1 MKSAILLSGGMDSLS
16 LAWWKRPNVAFT
28 IDYGQRA
35 AKTEIAVSKKICEE
49 LKIGHHVINVD
60 LSALGS
66 GDLLGIQ
73 QNVNA
78 PSTDWWP
85 YRNQMLITL
94 AAMKAISLNI
104 DELWIGSVKSDSYH
118 IDGSP
123 EFIDAMDHLVS
134 MQEGRIRIK
143 APAIHLTTEEL
154 IITSGVPKSFLSWA
168 HSCHKSNI
176 ACGKCRGCNKYFE
189 VWSHIYEKMD

>member
-49 LKIGHHVINVD
+49 LKIEHHVINVD

-66 GDLLGIQ
+66 GDLLGGQ

-85 YRNQMLITL
+85 YRNQTVNN
-94 AAMKAISLNI
+94 ISS
-104 DELWIGSVKSDSYH
+104 DEK
-118 IDGSP
+118 
-123 EFIDAMDHLVS
+123 
-134 MQEGRIRIK
+134 Q
-143 APAIHLTTEEL
+143 
-154 IITSGVPKSFLSWA
+154 
-168 HSCHKSNI
+168 
-176 ACGKCRGCNKYFE
+176 
-189 VWSHIYEKMD
+189 SH

>member
-1 MKSAILLSGGMDSLS
+1 
-16 LAWWKRPNVAFT
+16 
-28 IDYGQRA
+28 
-35 AKTEIAVSKKICEE
+35 
-49 LKIGHHVINVD
+49 
-60 LSALGS
+60 
-66 GDLLGIQ
+66 
-73 QNVNA
+73 
-78 PSTDWWP
+78 
-85 YRNQMLITL
+85 MLITL

-123 EFIDAMDHLVS
+123 KFIDAMDHLVS
-134 MQEGRIRIK
+134 MQEGYIRIK